1 MPDSVAERIMQHLQA
16 AIESI
21 QTENGYANTMH
32 LVQRLQQDGQ
42 APVHGNGVHVIDG
55 DDFVEGVIMAGDH
68 DLVSRRRH
76 VDLIIVAQQ
85 DDALSASELMNS
97 LEADVR
103 RAVNADWTRGGLAV
117 NTEETQANETDIE
130 IGMPE
135 LRRVLGYEIR
145 YRTRRTDPTIAG

>member
-1 MPDSVAERIMQHLQA
+1 MKHLQST
-16 AIESI
+16 IEGV
-21 QTENGYANTMH
+21 TVDNGYTH
-32 LVQRLQQDGQ
+32 TIHSVQRFQQDGQ
-42 APVHGNGVHVIDG
+42 APVQGHGVHLIDG
-55 DDFVEGVIMAGDH
+55 DDIVDGVILAGDY

-76 VDLIIVAQQ
+76 IDLVLIAQQ
-85 DDALSASELMNS
+85 DDALSASELMNG

-117 NTEETQANETDIE
+117 NTEETQANETDVE

>member
-1 MPDSVAERIMQHLQA
+1 MQHLQA